1 MKDQIKLAES
11 IARRVHA
18 NQYRRDGVTPFI
30 NHVEGVVKLVGQVV
44 GKTDKKTIAVAWLH
58 DVLEDGSSVSEL
70 ISAGIDK
77 EIVDIVKV
85 LTKDKHQSYSDY
97 INKVSQ
103 NAIASKIKLADI
115 AYNLEDDPTPH
126 QKEKYSK
133 ALELLLM

>member
-18 NQYRRDGVTPFI
+18 NQYRRDGVTPYI
-30 NHVEGVVKLVGQVV
+30 NHVETVVELL
-44 GKTDKKTIAVAWLH
+44 GKNDKKAIAAAWLH
-58 DVLEDGSSVSEL
+58 DTLEEGSNVSEL

-97 INKVSQ
+97 INTVSQ
-103 NAIASKIKLADI
+103 NATASKIKLADI
-115 AYNLEDDPTPH
+115 AHNLYDDPTAH
-126 QKEKYSK
+126 QIEKYAK
-133 ALELLLM
+133 ALGLLLM

>member
-18 NQYRRDGVTPFI
+18 NQYRRDGVTPYI
-30 NHVEGVVKLVGQVV
+30 NHVAGVVELL
-44 GKTDKKTIAVAWLH
+44 GKNDKKAIAAAWLH
-58 DVLEDGSSVSEL
+58 DVLEEGSNVSEL

-77 EIVDIVKV
+77 EILDIVKV
-85 LTKDKHQSYSDY
+85 LTKDKHQNYSDY
-97 INKVSQ
+97 INTVSQ

-115 AYNLEDDPTPH
+115 AYNLGDDPTAH

>member
-18 NQYRRDGVTPFI
+18 NQYRRDGVTPYI
-30 NHVEGVVKLVGQVV
+30 NHVETVVELI
-44 GKTDKKTIAVAWLH
+44 GKADEKTIAAAWLH
-58 DVLEDGSSVSEL
+58 DVLEEGSNISEL
-70 ISAGIDK
+70 ISEGIDK

-97 INKVSQ
+97 INTVSQ

-115 AYNLEDDPTPH
+115 AHNFYDDPTAH
-126 QKEKYSK
+126 QIEKYAK
-133 ALELLLM
+133 ALELLLI